1 MTTKITPSVLANTA
15 VTAGTYGDATQI
27 PTIVTDA
34 QGRITSASQQAVAIN
49 TNQLVSG
56 TIADVRL
63 PDKVTATSVGSASQV
78 SRFTVDTKGRITSA
92 NSTPIQIITSQI
104 TGYPTF
110 AASATT
116 DTTNADNITSGT
128 LAAVRLPTTPVTTGT
143 YGSSAGSAYSRFVVD
158 SYGRITS
165 AANVTIS
172 ISSAQVTGLATSAT
186 TDTTDASNI
195 NTGFLP
201 SARLTITGVT
211 AGSYGSQSHA
221 TRFTVD
227 NRGRLTS
234 ANNIAILINAS
245 AVAGL
250 ASVATSGSYFDL
262 ADKPSIPTTI
272 NTLTTGYP
280 IGSIYMNGLN
290 SANPNTFF
298 GFGTWVPVT
307 NTVFAT
313 ANTTPDIDPLYVWM
327 RTE

>member
-15 VTAGTYGDATQI
+15 VTAGSYGTASQI
-27 PTIVTDA
+27 PTIEIDA
-34 QGRITSASQQAVAIN
+34 QGRVVAAEQNAVAIN
-49 TNQLVSG
+49 TNQLVAG
-56 TIADVRL
+56 TIADARL

-78 SRFTVDTKGRITSA
+78 SRFTVDAKGRITSA
-92 NSTPIQIITSQI
+92 NSIPIQIGTPQI

-116 DTTNADNITSGT
+116 DTTDADNITSGT
-128 LAAVRLPTTPVTTGT
+128 LARERLPTTAVTVGT

-165 AANVTIS
+165 AANVAIS
-172 ISSAQVTGLATSAT
+172 IPASQVTGLATSAT
-186 TDTTDASNI
+186 SDTTDASNI

-262 ADKPSIPTTI
+262 SDKPSIPTTI

-290 SANPNTFF
+290 SANPNTLF

>member
-34 QGRITSASQQAVAIN
+34 QGRITSASQQAVAI
-49 TNQLVSG
+49 TTSQVTSG
-56 TIADVRL
+56 TFADARL
-63 PDKVTATSVGSASQV
+63 PDKVTATSVGSPSQV
-78 SRFTVDTKGRITSA
+78 SRFTVDAKGRITSA
-92 NSTPIQIITSQI
+92 NSTPIQIATSQI
-104 TGYPTF
+104 TSYPNF
-110 AASATT
+110 VASATT
-116 DTTNADNITSGT
+116 DTTVADNITSGT
-128 LAAVRLPTTPVTTGT
+128 LPAARLPTTAVTVGT
-143 YGSSAGSAYSRFVVD
+143 YGFAAGSAYSRFVVD

-165 AANVTIS
+165 AANVAIS
-172 ISSAQVTGLATSAT
+172 ISSSQVTGLATSAT
-186 TDTTDASNI
+186 TDTTDAANI

-211 AGSYGSQSHA
+211 AGSLGSQA
-221 TRFTVD
+221 FVPRFTVD

-262 ADKPSIPTTI
+262 SDKPSIPTTI

-290 SANPNTFF
+290 SANPNTLF
-298 GFGTWVPVT
+298 GFGTWVAVT
-307 NTVFAT
+307 NTAFAT

>member
-15 VTAGTYGDATQI
+15 VTAGSYGTASQI
-27 PTIVTDA
+27 PTIEIDA
-34 QGRITSASQQAVAIN
+34 QGRVVAAEQNAVAIN
-49 TNQLVSG
+49 TNQLVAG
-56 TIADVRL
+56 TIADARL

-92 NSTPIQIITSQI
+92 NSTPIQIATSQI

-110 AASATT
+110 ATSATT

-128 LAAVRLPTTPVTTGT
+128 LAAARLPTTAVTVGT

-165 AANVTIS
+165 AANVAIS
-172 ISSAQVTGLATSAT
+172 IPSSQVTGLATSAT
-186 TDTTDASNI
+186 SDTTDASNI
-195 NTGFLP
+195 TTGFLP

-211 AGSYGSQSHA
+211 AGSYGSQSFA

-234 ANNIAILINAS
+234 ANNIAIAINAS
-245 AVAGL
+245 QVAGL
-250 ASVATSGSYFDL
+250 SSVATSGSYFDL
-262 ADKPSIPTTI
+262 SDKPSIPTTI

-290 SANPNTFF
+290 SANPNTLF

>member
-34 QGRITSASQQAVAIN
+34 QGRITSASQQAVAI
-49 TNQLVSG
+49 TTSQVTSG
-56 TIADVRL
+56 TFADARL

-78 SRFTVDTKGRITSA
+78 SRFTVDAKGRITSA
-92 NSTPIQIITSQI
+92 NSIPIQIATSQI
-104 TGYPTF
+104 TSYPAF
-110 AASATT
+110 VASATT
-116 DTTNADNITSGT
+116 DTTVADNITSGT
-128 LAAVRLPTTPVTTGT
+128 LAAARLPTTAVTIGT

-172 ISSAQVTGLATSAT
+172 ITSGQVSGLATSAT

-211 AGSYGSQSHA
+211 AGSYGSQSFVP
-221 TRFTVD
+221 RFTVD

-262 ADKPSIPTTI
+262 SDKPSIPTVI
-272 NTLTTGYP
+272 NTLSTGYP
-280 IGSIYMNGLN
+280 IGSIYMNGIN
-290 SANPNTFF
+290 SANPNTLF
-298 GFGTWVPVT
+298 GFGTWVSVS
-307 NTVFAT
+307 NTAFTT

>member
-15 VTAGTYGDATQI
+15 VTAGSYGTASQI
-27 PTIVTDA
+27 PRIEIDA
-34 QGRITSASQQAVAIN
+34 QGRVVAAEQNAVAIN
-49 TNQLVSG
+49 TSQLVSG
-56 TIADVRL
+56 TIADARL

-92 NSTPIQIITSQI
+92 NSTPIQIATSQI

-110 AASATT
+110 ATSATT

-128 LAAVRLPTTPVTTGT
+128 LAAARLPTTAVTVGT

-165 AANVTIS
+165 AANVAIS
-172 ISSAQVTGLATSAT
+172 IPSSQVTGLATSAT

-195 NTGFLP
+195 TTGFLP

-272 NTLTTGYP
+272 NTLSTGYP

-290 SANPNTFF
+290 SANPNTLF